1 VKFSRG
7 TKEESMP
14 ETNRH
19 TPSLISVVLPFFN
32 EAASVDALM
41 TRLIDVLDRQPV
53 PFEIIC
59 VDDGSLDETWERLS
73 ACRERC
79 ESITLIALSRNFGKE
94 IAITAGLDAAEGDC
108 TVIMDSDLQ
117 HPPEIIGEMMA
128 KWTEG
133 FDVVTGVRKDRTSD
147 GFFRRTFT
155 KLFYRAFNAVSQTP
169 ITPDAGDFRLL
180 DRKVVDAISRM
191 RERARFMKGIYGWV
205 GFKNCTVPFDVED
218 RLHGRSSF
226 SPFRLFALAFDGI
239 LSFSTAPLRLAM
251 YLGAIIAFLALALG
265 TFFIVRTAAFGV
277 DVPGYASI
285 IVSTLGL
292 SGFTMLQ
299 IGVMGLYLGRIYD
312 EVKARPLYLVR
323 DMVLREGAQAR
334 ADRAATVRHLKNLV

>member
-1 VKFSRG
+1 
-7 TKEESMP
+7 MP
-14 ETNRH
+14 GSGRH
-19 TPSLISVVLPFFN
+19 APSLISVVLPFFN
-32 EAASVDALM
+32 EAAGVDALM
-41 TRLIDVLDRQPV
+41 TRLVQVLDRQPV
-53 PFEIIC
+53 PYEIIC
-59 VDDGSLDETWERLS
+59 VDDGSTDETWLHLCAWR
-73 ACRERC
+73 ARF
-79 ESITLIALSRNFGKE
+79 ESLTLIGLSRNFGKE

-117 HPPEIIGEMMA
+117 HPPEVIAEMIA
-128 KWTEG
+128 KWSEG
-133 FDVVTGVRKDRTSD
+133 FDVVTGVRKDRASD
-147 GFFRRTFT
+147 GFARRTLT

-169 ITPDAGDFRLL
+169 INPDAGDFRLL
-180 DRKVVDAISRM
+180 DRKVVSAICRM

-218 RLHGRSSF
+218 RAHGRSSF

-251 YLGAIIAFLALALG
+251 YLGAAIALTSLALG
-265 TFFIVRTAAFGV
+265 TVFILQVAIYGI

-299 IGVMGLYLGRIYD
+299 IGVTGLYLGRIYD

-323 DMVLREGAQAR
+323 EVVPREGAAAAAEGTR
-334 ADRAATVRHLKNLV
+334 AVRQLKTLV

>member
-1 VKFSRG
+1 M
-7 TKEESMP
+7 TMP
-14 ETNRH
+14 GMDRH
-19 TPSLISVVLPFFN
+19 APSLISVVLPFYN
-32 EAASVDALM
+32 EGPSVDALM
-41 TRLIDVLDRQPV
+41 TRLLDVLDRQPV
-53 PFEIIC
+53 PYEIIC
-59 VDDGSLDETWERLS
+59 VDDGSKDHTWLHLS
-73 ACRERC
+73 AWRERC
-79 ESITLIALSRNFGKE
+79 EAITLIGLSRNFGKE

-117 HPPEIIGEMMA
+117 HPPEVIGGMLE

-147 GFFRRTFT
+147 GFVRRTLT
-155 KLFYRAFNAVSQTP
+155 RLFYRAFNALSQTP

-180 DRKVVDAISRM
+180 DRKVVDAIRRM

-205 GFKNCTVPFDVED
+205 GFKNATIPFDVED
-218 RLHGRSSF
+218 RAHGRSSF
-226 SPFRLFALAFDGI
+226 SPLRLFALAFDGI

-251 YLGAIIAFLALALG
+251 YAGAVIALLALALG

-292 SGFTMLQ
+292 SGFTLLQ

-323 DMVLREGAQAR
+323 EMVLREGAEAKVDRAR
-334 ADRAATVRHLKNLV
+334 AVRQLKDLV